1 MPKRYGVKEKDQVVA
16 HVINLVMTG
25 KLRTG
30 DRIDRNE
37 IAKDLGLSRVPI
49 QEAMVQL
56 EHDGIVSTRYHRGA
70 FVERFDET
78 TVREHHELYGI
89 LNGLAS
95 ARAAANPTPRILAQL
110 DAAMRTLR
118 AAKDAKAFQEAR
130 WGYRGT
136 INDEYAGPRLHA
148 AIRASQSFAPSDFW
162 LSYPK
167 SKPDFL
173 PTYEDETAAIHQ
185 RDPEAARAVCVHRAD
200 LMATIMLAELTR
212 RGVLGDLRSH

>member
-1 MPKRYGVKEKDQVVA
+1 
-16 HVINLVMTG
+16 
-25 KLRTG
+25 
-30 DRIDRNE
+30 
-37 IAKDLGLSRVPI
+37 
-49 QEAMVQL
+49 
-56 EHDGIVSTRYHRGA
+56 
-70 FVERFDET
+70 
-78 TVREHHELYGI
+78 
-89 LNGLAS
+89 
-95 ARAAANPTPRILAQL
+95 
-110 DAAMRTLR
+110 MRTLR
-118 AAKDAKAFQEAR
+118 ATKDAKAFQEAR

-136 INDEYAGPRLHA
+136 INDAYAGPRLHA

-173 PTYEDETAAIHQ
+173 PTYEDETAAIHR